1 MREKK
6 KFDYA
11 RDLLHESFLQHIIM
25 KLEDLYLIN
34 KEQWLDVI
42 KDKCKKRTKTHFWV
56 GLVLLILF
64 LIMVTI
70 TIYFGH
76 STPYLAYHDKVSF
89 VSLLLALF
97 FCALLSGWWVLKSHS
112 FLKTIGGLGTPEQL
126 LTKFK
131 KYIKDESIILTL
143 LSVIF
148 CGWFAC
154 FVSSSDLGIIGKVM
168 LWILLLAV
176 ITVRISTL
184 MLDKYFLAS
193 SDEDITRRLQELI
206 GEE

>member
-1 MREKK
+1 
-6 KFDYA
+6 
-11 RDLLHESFLQHIIM
+11 M

-34 KEQWLDVI
+34 KEEWLDVI
-42 KDKCKKRTKTHFWV
+42 KDKCKKRAKTDFWV
-56 GLVLLILF
+56 GLVCLILF
-64 LIMVTI
+64 LIFLTMVISFEHSRLWTI
-70 TIYFGH
+70 EDFVYFL
-76 STPYLAYHDKVSF
+76 TLFLY
-89 VSLLLALF
+89 ALI
-97 FCALLSGWWVLKSHS
+97 SSWWVLKSHS

-131 KYIKDESIILTL
+131 KYIKDENIILTL

-154 FVSSSDLGIIGKVM
+154 HVFTSDLGNIGKVM
-168 LWILLLAV
+168 FWIFIFAV
-176 ITVRISTL
+176 TTVRISTL
-184 MLDKYFLAS
+184 ILDKYFVAS